1 MANYD
6 SQVAN
11 RWKIHICVFSS
22 SSPGQKMEKA
32 VSLKG
37 LGFSC
42 KSAKKNKRKRKLRI
56 LASDKESEDRKRW
69 IV

>member
-1 MANYD
+1 
-6 SQVAN
+6 
-11 RWKIHICVFSS
+11 
-22 SSPGQKMEKA
+22 MEKA

-56 LASDKESEDRKRW
+56 LASDKESEDRKRL
-69 IV
+69 IG

>member
-1 MANYD
+1 MCIFFQQPRTN
-6 SQVAN
+6 
-11 RWKIHICVFSS
+11 
-22 SSPGQKMEKA
+22 MEKA

-42 KSAKKNKRKRKLRI
+42 KSATKNKRKRKLRI
-56 LASDKESEDRKRW
+56 LASDKESEDRKRL